1 MNNSIDIEIYEILKN
16 RFTDREASVLIQ
28 YFNQL
33 NAQKMDHS
41 KDLFATKGDVANA
54 KSDLIKWMFVFW
66 IGQMAG
72 SVALFKVFL

>member
-1 MNNSIDIEIYEILKN
+1 
-16 RFTDREASVLIQ
+16 
-28 YFNQL
+28 
-33 NAQKMDHS
+33 MDHS

-72 SVALFKVFL
+72 SVALFKLFL